1 MLFRNSDGKLVE
13 LNRYDFKNDRIYYKK
28 ILSLKNLT
36 NNTPKQITSS
46 SITIQKTINVESLT
60 K

>member
-1 MLFRNSDGKLVE
+1 MLFRNSNGKLVE

>member
-13 LNRYDFKNDRIYYKK
+13 LNRYDFKNDRNYYKK
-28 ILSLKNLT
+28 ILRLKNLID
-36 NNTPKQITSS
+36 NTPKQITSS